1 MLYYNI
7 TRFFRGRCRLYG
19 VFAPAGS
26 PVLIPRRIRLPTR
39 RHVVSLT
46 AAAVGAVAAAGLVPG
61 RGQNKTQD
69 RPRAVAAFSILG
81 DFVKNVGGERVELAT
96 LVGPNGDVHVYAP
109 TPGDVKTI
117 AAANIVFVNGL
128 GLEGW
133 IDRLIAASA
142 ARAPVVVASQG
153 IRPLSGTRSQDH
165 AVSDPHAWQSV
176 ANVKLYVGNIRDGLI
191 AVNAPGKKI
200 FETNA
205 TAYLARLDALD
216 AEIKAAI
223 AAIPPAR
230 RKVITAH
237 SAFGYF
243 GDAYGIEFVAA
254 EGLSTDAEPSARAV
268 ARLIDQIRREK
279 IPAAFMENIT
289 DPRLLQRIAAETGV
303 RIGSEL
309 YSDALSPPDGPAA
322 TYIEMMRSNV
332 RELTSALVS

>member
-1 MLYYNI
+1 MRPLP
-7 TRFFRGRCRLYG
+7 RGG
-19 VFAPAGS
+19 GPGGT
-26 PVLIPRRIRLPTR
+26 RRIRLPTR
-39 RHVVSLT
+39 RHVISLT
-46 AAAVGAVAAAGLVPG
+46 AAAAAAGLVPA

-69 RPRAVAAFSILG
+69 RLRAVATFSILG
-81 DFVKNVGGERVELAT
+81 DFLRNVGAERVEVAT

-109 TPGDVKTI
+109 TPGDAKTI

-142 ARAPVVVASQG
+142 TRAPVVVASQS
-153 IRPLSGTRSQDH
+153 IRPRTGTRPQDH

-176 ANVKLYVGNIRDGLI
+176 VNAKLYVGNIQDGLI
-191 AVNAPGKKI
+191 AVDAAAKKN
-200 FETNA
+200 FEANA
-205 TAYLARLDALD
+205 TAYLDKLDALD

-223 AAIPPAR
+223 EAIPPAR

-243 GDAYGIEFVAA
+243 GDTYGIEFIAP
-254 EGLSTDAEPSARAV
+254 EGLSTETEPSAGGV
-268 ARLIDQIRREK
+268 AKLIDQIRREK
-279 IPAAFMENIT
+279 IPAVFMENVA
-289 DPRLLQRIAAETGV
+289 DPRLLHRIAEETGT
-303 RIGSEL
+303 RIGGRL

-332 RELTSALVS
+332 RELTSALTC